1 MISPSQRPLPDNGH
15 NTHNRQ
21 TSMHQVGFEP
31 TIPAGERPQTYALD
45 RAATGTDTIN
55 SNRRNSNFQ
64 CSVFSKKYPII
75 RIFCIYRCFGVPGN
89 PHKCSSTVLMWLGWR
104 RSKFAMNYDRKI
116 YWKPLTSPTVSAEVS
131 GIGQTNLVASVG
143 TKFGGTSWD

>member
-1 MISPSQRPLPDNGH
+1 
-15 NTHNRQ
+15 
-21 TSMHQVGFEP
+21 
-31 TIPAGERPQTYALD
+31 
-45 RAATGTDTIN
+45 
-55 SNRRNSNFQ
+55 
-64 CSVFSKKYPII
+64 
-75 RIFCIYRCFGVPGN
+75 
-89 PHKCSSTVLMWLGWR
+89 MWLGWR